1 MAPEQ
6 NPGKQGD
13 ASTGIYALEIIL
25 YEILTENISFYGN
38 NILSLM
44 KQHRQSIPISLQK
57 LQSSIPPEIE
67 AYYSSQCA

>member
-13 ASTGIYALEIIL
+13 ARTGIYALEIIL

-38 NILSLM
+38 NTLSLM
-44 KQHRQSIPISLQK
+44 KNADSQSLSLFKSYNHQFLLK
-57 LQSSIPPEIE
+57 
-67 AYYSSQCA
+67 